1 METFPAFPGGA
12 ARIVW
17 VSLPDGDSLPHQASL
32 GMWIAF
38 PQISPSC
45 GLEELRFLGAKVPR
59 NRRIKDAFEWF
70 AR

>member
-1 METFPAFPGGA
+1 MELLGSSGFRFQTVIAY
-12 ARIVW
+12 RIRRLW
-17 VSLPDGDSLPHQASL
+17 EHQASL

-59 NRRIKDAFEWF
+59 NRRIKDAFVWF